1 MYLALPPECVPSSFF
16 YVDLYVY
23 IESMSLRI
31 VGSTVQALTQQHYW
45 KITR

>member
-1 MYLALPPECVPSSFF
+1 MYLEHYHLNVFLVVF

-31 VGSTVQALTQQHYW
+31 VGSTVQALTQQRYW